1 MGHDTLPKL
10 DYRSAALRAAMYASR
25 DSVFRNWLRPPYS
38 IDGWRLDV
46 ANMLGRM
53 GPDQLGAEVARE
65 IRAAVKGE
73 APDAYLF
80 GENTY
85 DATLTLG
92 GDQWDG
98 VMNYVGFSA
107 PVIQWLAGVQY
118 WNPGKGLVLDE
129 GPIPTEAMVETLDAF
144 RAAIPWVIAR
154 QQYNLVGSHDTTRI
168 RTAVGGDPGRLRA
181 AFGMLL
187 TYVGVPS
194 IYYGDEVGL
203 EGRGDI
209 LARRTMPWNASA
221 WDIGLF
227 DDVRTLIAARR
238 TSPALREGGFQV
250 LEIGAN
256 SLAFLRD
263 ADEEV
268 AIVVLNRGPDDRA
281 ASALPVSR
289 GAIPDGTR
297 FKELL
302 SGASATAADGALSLP
317 AMPTGVAVW
326 IGPTQ

>member
-1 MGHDTLPKL
+1 
-10 DYRSAALRAAMYASR
+10 
-25 DSVFRNWLRPPYS
+25 
-38 IDGWRLDV
+38 
-46 ANMLGRM
+46 M

-65 IRAAVKGE
+65 IRAAVKSE
-73 APDAYLF
+73 ASDAYLF

-85 DATLTLG
+85 DATSSLG

-107 PVIQWLAGVQY
+107 PTIQWLAGVEY
-118 WNPGKGLVLDE
+118 WNPGRGQILDE
-129 GPIPTEAMVETLDAF
+129 GPIPTAAMVETLDAF

-181 AFGMLL
+181 ALGMLL

-209 LARRTMPWNASA
+209 LARRTMPWDASA
-221 WDIGLF
+221 WDTGLF

-250 LEIGAN
+250 LEIGDD

-263 ADEEV
+263 TDEEA
-268 AIVVLNRGPDDRA
+268 AIVVLNRGPAERP
-281 ASALPVSR
+281 ASPLPVSR
-289 GAIPDGTR
+289 GAIRDGTALN
-297 FKELL
+297 ELL
-302 SGASATAADGALSLP
+302 SGASATVTSGALGLP
-317 AMPTGVAVW
+317 AMQPGVAVW
-326 IGPTQ
+326 IGSTR